1 MTWQR
6 LIVLPDYHGPLYWS
20 AGHPVARVRSGR
32 VELRV
37 PPTPARYL
45 RVTQTGQGV
54 GWYWTVRELFVYAAD
69 PGAVPTPPRADG
81 AALARNVRAAGV
93 TRLYA
98 DVGWASRVALVDPEL
113 RVPPANL
120 ALDAYNFRG
129 PESQLLPEMQWS
141 PGVGAL
147 VEAPDADGFVSVAR
161 ASGLA
166 FTRVDVGGLVLFVY
180 APPAAPPGT
189 PIPASSLQV
198 GVSRS
203 RRVAGRAVDGNPGT
217 RWTTA
222 RPQAPGDWLRVDFA
236 GPRTIQAVRLWAI
249 KRNEWPRGLQVEA
262 SAGGETW
269 QPLTAELRGES
280 AIRWGGITPL
290 RSDLQALRL
299 EFAPTTLRALRL
311 TLTEGHWRYAWSV
324 NELTVYAA
332 D

>member
-1 MTWQR
+1 M
-6 LIVLPDYHGPLYWS
+6 
-20 AGHPVARVRSGR
+20 
-32 VELRV
+32 
-37 PPTPARYL
+37 
-45 RVTQTGQGV
+45 
-54 GWYWTVRELFVYAAD
+54 VRELFVYAAD

-81 AALARNVRAAGV
+81 TALARSVRAAGV

-98 DVGWASRVALVDPEL
+98 DAGWASRVALVDPEL
-113 RVPPANL
+113 CVPPANL

-129 PESQLLPEMQWS
+129 PESELLPEMRWS

-180 APPAAPPGT
+180 TPPAAPPGT
-189 PIPASSLQV
+189 PIPASSLHV

-203 RRVAGRAVDGNPGT
+203 RRVAGRAVDGNPST

-236 GPRTIQAVRLWAI
+236 EPRTVQAVRLWAI
-249 KRNEWPRGLQVEA
+249 KRNEWPRGLQLEA

-269 QPLTAELRGES
+269 RPLTAELRGES

-290 RSDLQALRL
+290 RGDLQALRL
-299 EFAPTTLRALRL
+299 EFAPTMLRALRL
-311 TLTEGHWRYAWSV
+311 TLTQGHWHYAWSV
-324 NELTVYAA
+324 NELTVHAA

>member
-1 MTWQR
+1 M
-6 LIVLPDYHGPLYWS
+6 VLDDPRAL
-20 AGHPVARVRSGR
+20 RVRGGSWRGADPTARGWRGPGSERPRGRRHPALRRCRLDESGR
-32 VELRV
+32 PV
-37 PPTPARYL
+37 
-45 RVTQTGQGV
+45 
-54 GWYWTVRELFVYAAD
+54 D
-69 PGAVPTPPRADG
+69 PG
-81 AALARNVRAAGV
+81 
-93 TRLYA
+93 
-98 DVGWASRVALVDPEL
+98 L

-129 PESQLLPEMQWS
+129 PESELLPEMQWS

-189 PIPASSLQV
+189 PIPRRACRSS
-198 GVSRS
+198 SR
-203 RRVAGRAVDGNPGT
+203 VPDVWPAGRSTGT
-217 RWTTA
+217 RAPVDDGPPAGA
-222 RPQAPGDWLRVDFA
+222 RRLAPRGLRRA
-236 GPRTIQAVRLWAI
+236 PRHPGCPPWAI

-280 AIRWGGITPL
+280 AIRWGGIAPL
-290 RSDLQALRL
+290 RGDLQALRL